1 MVLALPTMRKLV
13 LPSCYW
19 LLGACDKD
27 GAVKLPREVKTL
39 AQLGETVARNW
50 MPPGQVSP
58 AAPDRPQDKVALS
71 ALVHGERV
79 GHRDFT
85 AAKRI
90 AQGICRHAG
99 GFLLWLCL

>member
-13 LPSCYW
+13 LPPCYW

-27 GAVKLPREVKTL
+27 TAVKLPREVKTL
-39 AQLGETVARNW
+39 AQLGETVRQLDAAGA
-50 MPPGQVSP
+50 GQSGRIGLRTRWCCLP
-58 AAPDRPQDKVALS
+58 
-71 ALVHGERV
+71 LVHGEKAV